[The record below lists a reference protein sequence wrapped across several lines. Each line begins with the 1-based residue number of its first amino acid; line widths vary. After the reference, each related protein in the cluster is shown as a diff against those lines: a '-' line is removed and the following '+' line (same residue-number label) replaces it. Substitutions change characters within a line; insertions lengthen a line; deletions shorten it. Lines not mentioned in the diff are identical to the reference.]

1 MDTTV
6 STGRDRPS
14 PHAPDERC
22 SPGQTIRVLLVDD
35 HPVVRQGIR
44 QILIDAFPQIAV
56 GEAFDAGTA
65 LGEIRRSNWSV
76 VMLDISM
83 PGVSGLDVLR
93 DIRRERPDTPVLIL
107 SMHPA
112 EQFARRAI
120 GAGAAGYLTK
130 HSGPREL
137 VRAVQTLIEG
147 RSYVSG
153 DPAAAGNPG
162 GEAEETRRP
171 HEDLSDREYQ
181 VLRMIALGKTVSQI
195 ASDIS
200 LSIKTVSTYR
210 SRVLEKMKMRTTVE
224 LMRYAIVN
232 RLVD

>member
-22 SPGQTIRVLLVDD
+22 PPGQTIRVLLVDD
-35 HPVVRQGIR
+35 HPIVRQGIR
-44 QILIDAFPQIAV
+44 QILTDAFPQIAV

-93 DIRRERPDTPVLIL
+93 NICRERPDTPVLIL

-120 GAGAAGYLTK
+120 AAGAAGYLTK
-130 HSGPREL
+130 RSGPREL
-137 VRAVQTLIEG
+137 VRAVQALIEG
-147 RSYVSG
+147 RPYVSG
-153 DPAAAGNPG
+153 DPAAAGIPG
-162 GEAEETRRP
+162 SEAGEERRP

-210 SRVLEKMKMRTTVE
+210 SRVLEKMKMRSNADIT
-224 LMRYAIVN
+224 RYAVRH
-232 RLVD
+232 RLID